1 MQQAILTEVQYHV
14 LAREIVRKLENRFR
28 IVPLNSLKDP
38 RYRLKGPVLISVEST
53 EDQVIAS
60 LDDVE
65 AFAHAA
71 TEFEAIEALCEE
83 IIQLFEDLGSS
94 RESLGPLPRKWLLYL
109 EEIIECR

>member
-1 MQQAILTEVQYHV
+1 MQEPILTELQYKA
-14 LAREIVRKLENRFR
+14 LTREIVQKLENRFR
-28 IVPLNSLKDP
+28 IAPLNSLRDP
-38 RYRLKGPVLISVEST
+38 RYRLKGPVLISVET
-53 EDQVIAS
+53 ADDQVIVS

-71 TEFEAIEALCEE
+71 TEFEAMDALCEE
-83 IIQLFEDLGSS
+83 IVQLFEDLRSG